1 MDRKEF
7 LSMLGIGAAAAA
19 ISLCV
24 ESCSKAQTTKT
35 APTVDFK
42 LDLNQS
48 SNQALLTN
56 GGSLS
61 VQGVIVAKTNA
72 GVYIAV
78 SQACTHQG
86 TSILYRPSNNDFVCP
101 AHGSTFGPSGAVGV
115 GPAMVNLKSYTTQ
128 LQAGNI
134 LHVYG

>member
-7 LSMLGIGAAAAA
+7 LSMLGFGAAAAA

-42 LDLNQS
+42 LDLNTA
-48 SNQALLTN
+48 SNQALQKN
-56 GGSLS
+56 GGSMGI
-61 VQGVIVAKTNA
+61 QGVVVAKTNTGA
-72 GVYIAV
+72 YIAV

-86 TSILYRPSNNDFVCP
+86 TYILYRPSNNDFVCP
-101 AHGSTFGPSGAVGV
+101 AHGSTFGPTGAVGM
-115 GPAMVNLKSYTTQ
+115 GPAMVNLKSYSTQ
-128 LQAGNI
+128 LLPGNI
-134 LHVYG
+134 LHVWG

>member
-7 LSMLGIGAAAAA
+7 LSMLGVGAAAAA
-19 ISLCV
+19 ISMCV
-24 ESCSKAQTTKT
+24 ESCAKAQTTKT

-56 GGSLS
+56 GGSLA
-61 VQGVIVAKTNA
+61 VQGVVVAKTNA
-72 GVYIAV
+72 GAYIAV

-86 TSILYRPSNNDFVCP
+86 TAILYRPSNNDFLCP
-101 AHGSTFGPSGAVGV
+101 AHGSTFSPAGGV
-115 GPAMVNLKSYTTQ
+115 NMGPAMVNLKSYSTQ

-134 LHVYG
+134 LHVWG